1 MAVKTIEAYVDVDVN
16 LDEFEDQEL
25 IDEIESRGYHVSD
38 DPTTSV
44 HLEDEDLEYLLE
56 LLDKQ
61 GVNWYNTRVRDK
73 VFGLRYQGN

>member
-16 LDEFEDQEL
+16 LDDFEDQEL

-44 HLEDEDLEYLLE
+44 HLDDADLEYLLE

-73 VFGLRYQGN
+73 VFGFRYQGN

>member
-16 LDEFEDQEL
+16 LDDFDNQEL
-25 IDEIESRGYHVSD
+25 IDEIEHRGYHVSN

-44 HLEDEDLEYLLE
+44 HLENEDLEYLLE